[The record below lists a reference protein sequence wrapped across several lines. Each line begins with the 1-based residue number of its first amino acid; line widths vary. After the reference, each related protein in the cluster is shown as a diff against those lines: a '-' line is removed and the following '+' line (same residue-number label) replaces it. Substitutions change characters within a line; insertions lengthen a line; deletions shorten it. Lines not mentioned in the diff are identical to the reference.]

1 MFKKTL
7 KSKKS
12 TKSTINRDTLLII
25 QVFVLILIILLIINQ
40 VDTFKN
46 NKTTHK
52 HNEGFVDNQKDT
64 VILHINNSDTSK
76 NHIVRLG
83 DLKNILNNDD
93 IITTNFNINT
103 LTTYNLFEETSET
116 PKEKTSDYF
125 RTNSVTHITI
135 ANGYSA
141 ILYDGNNFD
150 NNKRSILI
158 NGNNKKINLK
168 IYDFRKKLSSIKVFS
183 FNDKEQVLKREANFN
198 NQILLLSKEDK
209 QGEISRINLPTE
221 KMTKE
226 LEIEYF
232 YTIDSDNPIKPIYHI
247 VIPGSHTTQTNS
259 DGVYRN
265 INLTLYNSEKNI
277 VGNPITNNTNYDNDN
292 ELENI
297 TLYKI
302 IPQVPTL
309 DTFTALNILKNNR
322 VELESLKSEFENI
335 KNEQIKQN
343 NDIQTNQTDV
353 ENKLANSFITKIQ
366 TQNNKYNYKLYKHGP

>member
-12 TKSTINRDTLLII
+12 SINRDTLLIV
-25 QVFVLILIILLIINQ
+25 QVFVLILLVFLIINQ

-52 HNEGFVDNQKDT
+52 HNEGFVDNQTDT
-64 VILHINNSDTSK
+64 VKLHINNSDTDP

-83 DLKNILNNDD
+83 DLTNILNDDD
-93 IITTNFNINT
+93 IFSTNFNINT
-103 LTTYNLFEETSET
+103 LTTYNLFEETT
-116 PKEKTSDYF
+116 NNKTSDYF

-158 NGNNKKINLK
+158 NGNNNKINLK
-168 IYDFRKKLSSIKVFS
+168 DYDFKNKLSSIKVFETD
-183 FNDKEQVLKREANFN
+183 NNTDVLKREANFN

-232 YTIDSDNPIKPIYHI
+232 YTIDSDSDNPIKPIYHI
-247 VIPGSHTTQTNS
+247 VIPGSHNTQTNRN
-259 DGVYRN
+259 GVYRN
-265 INLTLYNSEKNI
+265 INLTLYNSKKNI
-277 VGNPITNNTNYDNDN
+277 VGNPITKNTDY
-292 ELENI
+292 EETTTLKNI
-297 TLYKI
+297 TDYKI
-302 IPQVPTL
+302 TPLLPTL

-322 VELESLKSEFENI
+322 DELESLKSELENI
-335 KNEQIKQN
+335 KNDQIKKN
-343 NDIQTNQTDV
+343 VDTQTNQTYV
-353 ENKLANSFITKIQ
+353 KNELANSFITKIQ